1 MGLVL
6 IWQLFK
12 IATRYLPLRMA
23 SNVALLFP
31 IVRYIGHAKQV
42 EVSGREGLHCV
53 VMSHIISVLMN
64 ALTEV
69 KTQGSETN
77 FLPS

>member
-1 MGLVL
+1 M

-12 IATRYLPLRMA
+12 IAKHYLPLRPA
-23 SNVALLFP
+23 LSDTLLFP
-31 IVRYIGHAKQV
+31 VVRYMGHAKQV

-53 VMSHIISVLMN
+53 VMNHIISVLMN
-64 ALTEV
+64 ALPEV

>member
-12 IATRYLPLRMA
+12 VAKHYLPLRMA

-53 VMSHIISVLMN
+53 VM
-64 ALTEV
+64 
-69 KTQGSETN
+69 
-77 FLPS
+77 